1 MFFFIVQID
10 IFNDGFLLF
19 AITLILKI
27 SKIVEVIFQ
36 IKGLRIWKMQLL
48 DEEHILIKYASEE
61 VVTLRSSEPN
71 AQVDEKFFL
80 NLMHR

>member
-1 MFFFIVQID
+1 MAFHYSTF
-10 IFNDGFLLF
+10 
-19 AITLILKI
+19 TLILKI

-71 AQVDEKFFL
+71 AQVNEKFF
-80 NLMHR
+80 

>member
-1 MFFFIVQID
+1 MAFHYSTF
-10 IFNDGFLLF
+10 
-19 AITLILKI
+19 TLILKI

-71 AQVDEKFFL
+71 AQVNEKFV
-80 NLMHR
+80 